1 MLLHSLVLSKAGNG
15 TIEGF
20 AIPEEGSLDV
30 EGDGMESGVQSIP
43 VDFKNCTGLKNIEK
57 WNLTIN
63 GGSARARNIRVSDDG
78 AIELVPPG
86 LVIVLK

>member
-1 MLLHSLVLSKAGNG
+1 
-15 TIEGF
+15 
-20 AIPEEGSLDV
+20 
-30 EGDGMESGVQSIP
+30 MESGVQSIP

-57 WNLTIN
+57 WNLTVN

-78 AIELVPPG
+78 TIELVPPG